1 MMRNLDNRRDLE
13 HRFTESKNNQG
24 NITSEE
30 YKSGKRGVTRLVIAR
45 EYIAIVNLK
54 CKQMLLG
61 KKIGQQNVKSRQ
73 KDFKKDVQSK

>member
-1 MMRNLDNRRDLE
+1 MWKTKRSQEYYYTMMRNLDNKRDLE

-30 YKSGKRGVTRLVIAR
+30 YNSGKRGVTRLVIAR

-54 CKQMLLG
+54 CK
-61 KKIGQQNVKSRQ
+61 KNVVR
-73 KDFKKDVQSK
+73 